1 MYSRGSRGVSS
12 TLLKAGI
19 FTWKQQSVPSEYDEE
34 PHFQVDIAICM
45 HLIAL
50 PTPSIHMEDAAV
62 PSLS

>member
-19 FTWKQQSVPSEYDEE
+19 FTWKQQVYQVNMAQY
-34 PHFQVDIAICM
+34 QVDNAICM